1 MFFPLHK
8 YKQVEWR
15 FRGAPMEKI
24 HVTCTV
30 FMDDICLQVPTRS
43 KLRRAIKK
51 LNAVFTTLKIT
62 KHPDKTEMGRVERG
76 FDFLGYH
83 YSSDG
88 LSVAKVTFE
97 RCSAKIAVLYEQRAN
112 REARQ
117 QFVRRFVIW
126 LNAGVSK
133 ILLTENKQGSG
144 VGLKSLTAPL
154 EVLLS
159 PNGLSSAHGL
169 RG

>member
-1 MFFPLHK
+1 MPVAKAMDKLK
-8 YKQVEWR
+8 V
-15 FRGAPMEKI
+15 M
-24 HVTCTV
+24 CTI
-30 FMDDICLQVPTRS
+30 FMDDICLQVPTRW

-51 LNAVFTTLKIT
+51 LNAVFNTLKIE

-83 YSSDG
+83 YSCLG
-88 LSVAKVTFE
+88 LSVAKVTLE

-112 REARQ
+112 TEARQ
-117 QFVRRFVIW
+117 QYVRRFVVW

-133 ILLTENKQGSG
+133 LLLTESKQGAG
-144 VGLKSLTAPL
+144 VGVKSLTASL
-154 EVLLS
+154 EALLS
-159 PNGLSSAHGL
+159 PSGLASAQGL

>member
-30 FMDDICLQVPTRS
+30 FMDGICLQVPTRW

-51 LNAVFTTLKIT
+51 LNAVFTTLKIE

-88 LSVAKVTFE
+88 LSVAKVTLE
-97 RCSAKIAVLYEQRAN
+97 RCSAKIALLYEQRAN

-117 QFVRRFVIW
+117 QYVRRFVIW
-126 LNAGVSK
+126 LYAGVRSV
-133 ILLTENKQGSG
+133 LLTESKQGAG
-144 VGLKSLTAPL
+144 VGVKSLTANL
-154 EVLLS
+154 EALLGPS
-159 PNGLSSAHGL
+159 GLVSAHGL